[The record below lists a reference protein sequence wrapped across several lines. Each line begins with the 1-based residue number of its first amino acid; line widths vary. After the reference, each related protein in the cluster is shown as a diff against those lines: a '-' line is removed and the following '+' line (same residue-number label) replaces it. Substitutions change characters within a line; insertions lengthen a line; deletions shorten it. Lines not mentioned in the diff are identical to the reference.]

1 MVGSSWVVQCTGAWL
16 LWAPLPF
23 VCMLDRKLS
32 LDSVSR
38 RIKVEVEDLFLKFHL
53 GASFDFCQIYAG
65 EPVWGTNQALV
76 PRDGMLLLA
85 LMQQT
90 HPMTGRISCSV
101 SEIARKCGK
110 TLSAVQESIS
120 RLKKARLVVN
130 TKCRET
136 GAYYMLINP
145 SLISIGSEAGGK
157 RKMLYNQFYAVLTEE
172 LSAND
177 PATVSTT

>member
-1 MVGSSWVVQCTGAWL
+1 MPDIRPAL
-16 LWAPLPF
+16 E
-23 VCMLDRKLS
+23 
-32 LDSVSR
+32 SVSR

-65 EPVWGTNQALV
+65 KPVWGSDQTLA

-101 SEIARKCGK
+101 SELARKCGK

-130 TKCRET
+130 SQCRET

-145 SLISIGSEAGGK
+145 ALVSIGSEMGGK
-157 RKMLYNQFYAVLTEE
+157 RKKLYNQFYAVLSEE
-172 LSAND
+172 LSIED
-177 PATVSTT
+177 PATVQAT